1 MGFIHT
7 LCSSLLPVTF
17 FVLNLW
23 AIWLLLKAVFYI
35 AAGIVSFCVAVVKG
49 VKEKLKEDENE

>member
-7 LCSSLLPVTF
+7 LCSSILPVTF

-23 AIWLLLKAVFYI
+23 AILLFLKAVFHVS
-35 AAGIVSFCVAVVKG
+35 AGIVGFCAAVVDG
-49 VKEKLKEDENE
+49 VKEKLKEDKNE

>member
-23 AIWLLLKAVFYI
+23 AIWLFLKAI
-35 AAGIVSFCVAVVKG
+35 FCVTIEAVGFCAAVVDG
-49 VKEKLKEDENE
+49 VKEKLKEDKNE